1 MNSELSLIGSGGDT
15 RISFQKHQVR
25 VTWTK
30 RTARER
36 KALNKLIDT
45 AKEQNFSVVTV
56 DPDGKADMPAGRKDL
71 PGLFG
76 KASGEVL
83 LQSTE
88 KNVAK
93 LATALV
99 EGEHGPR
106 MVLSVSQEDGTWKKI
121 QPGEFAASKETEAKE
136 LEAAAVKGEKKE
148 PKSEKVHA
156 SEVPSG
162 G

>member
-1 MNSELSLIGSGGDT
+1 MDSELSLIGSGGDT
-15 RISFQKHQVR
+15 RISFTKNQVR

-45 AKEQNFSVVTV
+45 AKEQNFSIVTV
-56 DPDGKADMPAGRKDL
+56 DADGNADMPASRKDL

-88 KNVAK
+88 KNVRK
-93 LATALV
+93 LATVLV

-106 MVLSVSQEDGTWKKI
+106 MVLSVSQDDGTWKKL
-121 QPGEFAASKETEAKE
+121 QPGEFAAAKEEEAKE
-136 LEAAAVKGEKKE
+136 LELAVAKGEKTE